1 MTLAAIESVTYADG
15 HEQIER
21 FAHSWAAV
29 SAAKHAMGRRTEKD
43 PSVSASSCYVC
54 SKTLGKQR
62 NSQLLDRRSYSQT
75 LCKRVS
81 KFAESRCRCV
91 PFGPIQVPLDFVDLT
106 SKGSLQLR

>member
-54 SKTLGKQR
+54 SKPVWQGSCNLLLLFLLLFSSSAVVKFSIDGRTHVQESQR
-62 NSQLLDRRSYSQT
+62 
-75 LCKRVS
+75 
-81 KFAESRCRCV
+81 FA
-91 PFGPIQVPLDFVDLT
+91 
-106 SKGSLQLR
+106 